1 MYKYKKILVTGGA
14 GCIGIQ
20 VCNQLANA
28 GQKVV
33 LFDLY
38 EQINTVRDFVDER
51 VEIFFGSILDISS
64 IREAIRGCDGVIH
77 LAAYLG
83 VRRTE
88 LNKIRCLE
96 INIDG
101 TKNVLNACS
110 LNSVKKIIFASS
122 SEVYGEPLFN
132 PVTEK
137 EITKGKTIY
146 AISKLA
152 GEELIKAYYDEFK
165 INFTILRYFNTYG
178 PHQISQF
185 VIPKFIKMV
194 TENKAPVIYGNGA
207 QERSF
212 NFSADS
218 AKATIKCLFS
228 KKTDSKVLNIGN
240 SKELINLK
248 DLANLVIKICGKSK
262 KLKPILR
269 GNFKNSDR
277 KKDREINKRFCSTEL
292 AKKLIDY
299 KPSTKLEEGLKEV
312 LRVGVS
318 KNKWAT
324 SEKDYF
330 IDDYLDDRSK

>member
-1 MYKYKKILVTGGA
+1 MYKFKKILVTGGA

-20 VCNQLANA
+20 VCNQLVKT
-28 GQKVV
+28 GKKVV

-38 EQINTVRDFVDER
+38 EQINTIRNFLDKR
-51 VEIFFGSILDISS
+51 VEVFFGSILDVSS
-64 IREAIRGCDGVIH
+64 VREAIRGCDGVIH

-110 LNSVKKIIFASS
+110 LNKVKKIIFASS

-132 PVTEK
+132 PVTEQ

-152 GEELIKAYYDEFK
+152 GEELMKAYYDEFK

-194 TENKAPVIYGNGA
+194 TENKRPVVYGNGK
-207 QERSF
+207 QERSY

-218 AKATIKCLFS
+218 ANATIKSLFS
-228 KKTDSKVLNIGN
+228 KKTNSKVINIGN

-262 KLKPILR
+262 KLKPILK
-269 GNFKNSDR
+269 GSFKNTDR
-277 KKDREINKRFCSTEL
+277 KKDREINKRYCSTKF
-292 AKKLIDY
+292 ANKLINY
-299 KPSTKLEEGLKEV
+299 KPSTKLEKGLKEV
-312 LRVGVS
+312 LKVGVS

-330 IDDYLDDRSK
+330 IDDYLDNKSL

>member
-1 MYKYKKILVTGGA
+1 MYKFKKILVTGGA

-20 VCNQLANA
+20 VCNKLVKV

-38 EQINTVRDFVDER
+38 EQINTIKKFLDKR
-51 VEIFFGSILDISS
+51 VEVYFGSILDVSS
-64 IREAIRGCDGVIH
+64 VREAIRGCDGVIH

-110 LNSVKKIIFASS
+110 LNNVKKIIFASS
-122 SEVYGEPLFN
+122 SEVYGEPLLN

-152 GEELIKAYYDEFK
+152 GEELTKAYYDEFK
-165 INFTILRYFNTYG
+165 INFSILRYFNTYG
-178 PHQISQF
+178 PHQVSQF

-194 TENKAPVIYGNGA
+194 TENKSPVIYGDGT
-207 QERSF
+207 QERSY

-218 AKATIKCLFS
+218 AQATIKCLYS
-228 KKTDSKVLNIGN
+228 KKTNSKVLNIGN
-240 SKELINLK
+240 TNELINLK
-248 DLANLVIKICGKSK
+248 DLANLVIKVCGKNE
-262 KLKPILR
+262 KLKPILK
-269 GNFKNSDR
+269 GNFKNTDR
-277 KKDREINKRFCSTEL
+277 KKDREIKKRFCSTKL
-292 AKKLIDY
+292 AKKLINY
-299 KPSTKLEEGLKEV
+299 KPFTKLEKGLKEV
-312 LRVGVS
+312 LKVGVS

-330 IDDYLDDRSK
+330 IDDYLNDKS

>member
-20 VCNQLANA
+20 VCNQLAKA

-38 EQINTVRDFVDER
+38 EQINTVRNFLDKR

-110 LNSVKKIIFASS
+110 LNNIKKIIFASS
-122 SEVYGEPLFN
+122 SEVYGEPLVN
-132 PVTEK
+132 PVTEQ
-137 EITKGKTIY
+137 EITKGKTVY

-152 GEELIKAYYDEFK
+152 GEELVKAYYDEFK
-165 INFTILRYFNTYG
+165 IEYTILRYFNTYG

-194 TENKAPVIYGNGA
+194 SENKSPVIYGDGT
-207 QERSF
+207 QERSY

-218 AKATIKCLFS
+218 AKATIKCLLNS
-228 KKTDSKVLNIGN
+228 KTNSKVINVGN
-240 SKELINLK
+240 SEELINLT
-248 DLANLVIKICGKSK
+248 DLANHVIKICGKNQK
-262 KLKPILR
+262 IKPIYKL
-269 GNFKNSDR
+269 NFKKTDR
-277 KKDREINKRFCSTEL
+277 KKDREINKRFCSTSL
-292 AKKLIDY
+292 AKKLINY
-299 KPSTKLEEGLKEV
+299 KPTTKLELGLKEV
-312 LRVGVS
+312 LKIGVS

-324 SEKDYF
+324 SERDYF
-330 IDDYLDDRSK
+330 IDDYLDDK

>member
-1 MYKYKKILVTGGA
+1 MYKFKKILVTGGA

-20 VCNQLANA
+20 VCNQLVKA
-28 GQKVV
+28 GKKVV

-38 EQINTVRDFVDER
+38 EQINTIRDFLDKR
-51 VEIFFGSILDISS
+51 VEVFFGSILDVSS
-64 IREAIRGCDGVIH
+64 VREAIRGCDGVIH

-110 LNSVKKIIFASS
+110 LNKVKKIIFASS
-122 SEVYGEPLFN
+122 SEVYGEPLNN
-132 PVTEK
+132 PVTEQ

-152 GEELIKAYYDEFK
+152 GEELMKAYYDEFK

-194 TENKAPVIYGNGA
+194 TENKRPVVYGNGK
-207 QERSF
+207 QERSY
-212 NFSADS
+212 NFSSDS
-218 AKATIKCLFS
+218 ANATIKSLFS
-228 KKTDSKVLNIGN
+228 KKTNSKVINIGN

-248 DLANLVIKICGKSK
+248 DLANLVIEICGKSK
-262 KLKPILR
+262 KLKPILK
-269 GNFKNSDR
+269 GSFKNTDR
-277 KKDREINKRFCSTEL
+277 KKDREINKRYCSTNL
-292 AKKLIDY
+292 AKKLINY
-299 KPSTKLEEGLKEV
+299 KPSTKLEKGLKEV
-312 LRVGVS
+312 LKVGVS

-330 IDDYLDDRSK
+330 IDDYLDNKSL

>member
-20 VCNQLANA
+20 VCNQLAKA

-38 EQINTVRDFVDER
+38 EQINTVRSFLDKRIEV
-51 VEIFFGSILDISS
+51 FFGSILDISS

-122 SEVYGEPLFN
+122 SEVYGEPLVN
-132 PVTEK
+132 PVTEQ
-137 EITKGKTIY
+137 EITKGKTVY

-152 GEELIKAYYDEFK
+152 GEELVKAYHDEFK
-165 INFTILRYFNTYG
+165 IGYTILRYFNTYG

-185 VIPKFIKMV
+185 VIPKFIKMAS
-194 TENKAPVIYGNGA
+194 ENKSPVIYGDGT
-207 QERSF
+207 QERSY

-228 KKTDSKVLNIGN
+228 SKTNSKIINIGN
-240 SKELINLK
+240 SEELINLK

-262 KLKPILR
+262 KLKAIYKL
-269 GNFKNSDR
+269 NFKKTDR
-277 KKDREINKRFCSTEL
+277 KKEREINKRFCSTNL
-292 AKKLIDY
+292 AKKLINY
-299 KPSTKLEEGLKEV
+299 KPTTKLELGLKKV
-312 LRVGVS
+312 LKAGVS
-318 KNKWAT
+318 KKKWAT
-324 SEKDYF
+324 SERDYF
-330 IDDYLDDRSK
+330 IDDYLDDK

>member
-1 MYKYKKILVTGGA
+1 M
-14 GCIGIQ
+14 
-20 VCNQLANA
+20 
-28 GQKVV
+28 
-33 LFDLY
+33 FDLY
-38 EQINTVRDFVDER
+38 EQINTIRNFLDKR
-51 VEIFFGSILDISS
+51 VEVFFGSILDVSS
-64 IREAIRGCDGVIH
+64 VREAIRGCDGVIH

-110 LNSVKKIIFASS
+110 LNKVKKIIFASS

-132 PVTEK
+132 PVTEQ

-152 GEELIKAYYDEFK
+152 GEELMKAYYDEFK

-194 TENKAPVIYGNGA
+194 TENKRPVIYGNGK
-207 QERSF
+207 QERSY

-218 AKATIKCLFS
+218 ANATIKSLFS
-228 KKTDSKVLNIGN
+228 KKTNSKVINIGN

-262 KLKPILR
+262 KLKPILK
-269 GNFKNSDR
+269 GSFKNTDR
-277 KKDREINKRFCSTEL
+277 KKDREINKRYCSTKF
-292 AKKLIDY
+292 ANKLINY
-299 KPSTKLEEGLKEV
+299 KPSTKLEKGLKEV
-312 LRVGVS
+312 LKVGVS

-330 IDDYLDDRSK
+330 IDDYLDNKSL